1 MSKSE
6 IDWVKIMEDNRGKI
20 EEALVQAKRE
30 TEGCMQGWHADVE
43 IDEDGDVRITELFS
57 CGSQTMS
64 SWEGE
69 TFIVTGIETWT
80 VDVDE
85 LEEIKYHPEL
95 LAEFEAAAGLKLKQ
109 TDYSMVFDFLE
120 KNHPT
125 ISTEWKYYA
134 IERELSEYDAEE
146 ELDRIIEDAKRT
158 V

>member
-1 MSKSE
+1 MRKSE

-20 EEALVQAKRE
+20 EEALIQAKRE
-30 TEGCMQGWHADVE
+30 TEGCMPGRYVDVE
-43 IDEDGDVRITELFS
+43 IDEDGDVLITGLFS
-57 CGSQTMS
+57 WL
-64 SWEGE
+64 SWDGK

-95 LAEFEAAAGLKLKQ
+95 LAEFEAVAGIELKQ
-109 TDYSMVFDFLE
+109 ADYYMVFDFLE

-125 ISTEWKYYA
+125 ILTEWKHNA
-134 IERELSEYDAEE
+134 IERELSKYDAEE

-158 V
+158 A